1 MKKII
6 SVCSVVLAFALLVT
20 VFTACDK
27 DKTEDTS
34 TTAAPQV
41 MDGASLTLDVAED
54 KATVMKG
61 ASVFQEL
68 SYPKGIGYVFDLEY
82 AREHYE
88 FVDMNF
94 DGNADLYIAVSNVD
108 GDIYYYCWLYNAT
121 ENRFDYSASLSAL
134 KNISIDSEEQLI
146 LSKVNYKGV
155 DKVSTY
161 NWVDGVL
168 TYVETFGEE
177 GETIPQKIE
186 QSYSGNTIGETSKT
200 DKTTAQ
206 NSDKAPAPSTTKAQ
220 GSSGSAGQSTKP
232 QTTKPLLTTTSPANN
247 GIELLPEEPDDG
259 WY

>member
-1 MKKII
+1 MKRII
-6 SVCSVVLAFALLVT
+6 SVCSVILAFALFVT
-20 VFTACDK
+20 VFAACNK
-27 DKTEDTS
+27 DKADDTS
-34 TTAAPQV
+34 TTTVPQV
-41 MDGASLTLDVAED
+41 ADGGEYTLDVAED

-61 ASVFQEL
+61 SSVFQEL
-68 SYPKGIGYVFDLEY
+68 SYPVGIGYAFDLEY

-94 DGNADLYIAVSNVD
+94 DGNADLYLAVSNVD
-108 GDIYYYCWLYNAT
+108 GVISYYCWLFNAT

-134 KNISIDSEEQLI
+134 KNISVDSEEQLI
-146 LSKVNYKGV
+146 LSKVNYEGV

-177 GETIPQKIE
+177 GATIPQKIE

-200 DKTTAQ
+200 EKTTAQ
-206 NSDKAPAPSTTKAQ
+206 NTDKTSSQGTTKGQ
-220 GSSGSAGQSTKP
+220 SSSGSSSQTTKP

-247 GIELLPEEPDDG
+247 GIELLPTEPDDG